1 MLQACDRAAKH
12 TEMVGLAQSMPKLG
26 VEPNVVNYNTAIRAL
41 GRAGDLKRVAEM
53 FSLMRSR
60 GLEPEVS
67 ASRNPGC
74 PSAESSH
81 TSTSFVVEAIGRCLS
96 EEEYEAGGW
105 VEVLVL
111 KLQGGWLREGGWLAI
126 GWAEG

>member
-12 TEMVGLAQSMPKLG
+12 TEMVGLVQSMPKLG

-67 ASRNPGC
+67 ASRNLGC
-74 PSAESSH
+74 PSAAPRLPLGCPSP
-81 TSTSFVVEAIGRCLS
+81 A
-96 EEEYEAGGW
+96 
-105 VEVLVL
+105 
-111 KLQGGWLREGGWLAI
+111 LRLPFA
-126 GWAEG
+126 